1 MKQME
6 KNMTKV
12 VTMVF
17 MYQNKNE
24 IIKKNTIIFIIQD
37 SVEVQNSSGMKLTLN
52 VDDFMIGRRRAFMVE
67 AVQWITK
74 ISKDMITRM
83 NMQESMA

>member
-37 SVEVQNSSGMKLTLN
+37 SVEVQNSSGTKLTLN
-52 VDDFMIGRRRAFMVE
+52 VDDFMIGKRRAFMVE
-67 AVQWITK
+67 AVQWITN